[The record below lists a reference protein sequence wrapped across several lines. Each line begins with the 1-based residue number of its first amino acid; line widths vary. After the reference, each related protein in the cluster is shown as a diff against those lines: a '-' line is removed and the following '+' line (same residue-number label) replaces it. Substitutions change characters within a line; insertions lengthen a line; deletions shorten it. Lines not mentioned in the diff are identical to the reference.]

1 MSRRAVIDVGT
12 NSVKVLVADVTDG
25 SVVPLWETG
34 LQTRLGRGFYESHR
48 LQPEPIAA
56 TADAVARFA
65 LHAREKGATRVRVV
79 ATSAVRDA
87 VNGAEL
93 IAAIRHASGLTT
105 EVIAGDT
112 EALWGFLGVTTDPAL
127 SGRRLLIVDVG
138 GGSTELILGRA
149 GHVAYRQSF
158 PLGSV
163 RLHERFPTTDP
174 PVPHDLVRVRTWLR
188 EFLHTEVEAGL
199 LAAMSEFG
207 RPERVLGVGGTT
219 AILALMQAGTDVF
232 DRGLVEQARFPTPLL
247 TGLVEALWSESLEER
262 RRRRGLP
269 PERADVIPFGA
280 VIYDVLMDR
289 FELGELGVS
298 TRGLRFGA
306 LLEDA
311 GGR

>member
-1 MSRRAVIDVGT
+1 MARRGVIDVGT

-25 SVVPLWETG
+25 SVIPVWETG

-56 TADAVARFA
+56 TAHAVARFA
-65 LHAREKGATRVRVV
+65 TQARELGVTQIRVV

-93 IAAIRHASGLTT
+93 VAAILHASSLTT
-105 EVIAGDT
+105 EVIPGDT
-112 EALWGFLGVTTDPAL
+112 EALWGFLGVTTDPEL

-163 RLHERFPTTDP
+163 RLHQRFPSSDP
-174 PVPHDLVRVRTWLR
+174 PAPDELVRVRTWLQ
-188 EFLHTEVEAGL
+188 EFLQTEIEAGL
-199 LAAMSEFG
+199 SSSMAGFG

-219 AILALMQAGTDVF
+219 AILALMQAGTDAF
-232 DRGLVEQARFPTPLL
+232 DRGLVEQARFPMPIL
-247 TGLVEALWSESLEER
+247 TGIVEALWSESLEER

-280 VIYDVLMDR
+280 VIYEVLMQR
-289 FELGELGVS
+289 FDLGELGVS

-311 GGR
+311 GGS